1 MQKIGVSEMNL
12 AGITDHTLLKPQATE
27 KDIVALCHQAQEHK
41 FAAVCVNPAYVQTAA
56 KVLRGT
62 GIGVAAVV
70 GFPLGATFT
79 ETKVQEIFMVK
90 AHGGREVD
98 MVMNVG
104 WAKSGEWDA
113 VERDIVRVVE
123 AAHDCGLLIKVII
136 ETCLLTEDEKKTAA
150 EIVKRSGADYIKTS
164 TGFADGGATVEDV
177 RNLKAWVG
185 ENVKVKA
192 SGGIRTKEFALALV
206 EAGAERLGMSTVID

>member
-1 MQKIGVSEMNL
+1 MSEMNL
-12 AGITDHTLLKPQATE
+12 AGMTDHTLLKPQATE
-27 KDIVALCHQAQEHK
+27 KDIVVLCHQAQEHK
-41 FAAVCVNPAYVQTAA
+41 FATVCVNPTYVQTAA
-56 KVLRGT
+56 KILRGT

-79 ETKVQEIFMVK
+79 EVKVQEVFMVK
-90 AHGGREVD
+90 AHGGSEVD
-98 MVMNVG
+98 MVINIG

-123 AAHDCGLLIKVII
+123 AARECGLIIKVII
-136 ETCLLTEDEKKTAA
+136 ETCLLTEDEKKLAA

-164 TGFADGGATVEDV
+164 TGFAGGGATVEDV

-185 ENVKVKA
+185 EDIKVKA
-192 SGGIRTKEFALALV
+192 SGGIRTREFALELV
-206 EAGAERLGMSTVID
+206 EAGAERLGTS